1 VPASTD
7 IAAGRVTAQHLSD
20 AALVATALNLATALD
35 LAATLELAA
44 TLDLA
49 FAPEL
54 AFALELAA
62 TLDLAATLELAF
74 APELAFALELA
85 AATTSIKIASYTI
98 SALPTLPAIS
108 PAPAKAPARTITAPV
123 PAGALPSAVIP
134 AVPSPTEDEL
144 SVFHHIETIDRD
156 AQAVGRSNRRSFGTS
171 THQHPARK

>member
-44 TLDLA
+44 TLD
-49 FAPEL
+49 
-54 AFALELAA
+54 
-62 TLDLAATLELAF
+62 LAF

>member
-49 FAPEL
+49 
-54 AFALELAA
+54 
-62 TLDLAATLELAF
+62 ATLELAF

-98 SALPTLPAIS
+98 SALPTLPTIS

-171 THQHPARK
+171 THQHPPANSAVVVATAKTR